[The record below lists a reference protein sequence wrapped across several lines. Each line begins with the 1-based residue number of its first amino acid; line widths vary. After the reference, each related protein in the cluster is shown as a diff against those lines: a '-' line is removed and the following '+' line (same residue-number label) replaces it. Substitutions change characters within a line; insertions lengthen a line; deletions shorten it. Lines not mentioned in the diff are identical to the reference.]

1 MTVNKVDEIPYD
13 DRVQIAV
20 TFLTLVDVICI
31 IDLICLFFLL
41 IIFCFMADFSCL
53 SYNLEILVIL
63 FFFDLNTIILA
74 FINSRLLWKEA
85 VSDLSGVI
93 KIMKARPIP
102 V

>member
-31 IDLICLFFLL
+31 IDLISLFFFL
-41 IIFCFMADFSCL
+41 IIFCFMADFSSL